1 MGSFA
6 GLVTWDGLRMVRDL
20 RGRNILITG
29 ASRGIGR
36 CLAEKLAALGVKL
49 TIAARS
55 ESALNDLAG
64 RLRAGGATVFAVAAD
79 VTDPADRENLIAR
92 AVENM
97 RGLDVLINNAGVAS
111 FGHFDS
117 STEEVLRKVM
127 EVNFFAPAE
136 MMRLAVPHLMKGR
149 QPAVVNVASLCGRRG
164 LPGWPEH
171 CASKFA
177 IVGLSEALRGEF
189 ARFDIDVLVMLPGLV
204 KSDDLGRHL
213 LRNEGRMKTLFENAQ
228 PPEEVAD
235 AILESLRKNRKET
248 PIGWQSR
255 WLVRV
260 NRFAPRFVDRMMARK
275 VRHLYPEV
283 RGPKS
288 EVSN

>member
-6 GLVTWDGLRMVRDL
+6 GPVTWDGRRMTRDL

-36 CLAEKLAALGVKL
+36 CLAEKLAPLGVKL
-49 TIAARS
+49 TVAARR
-55 ESALNDLAG
+55 ESALHELAG
-64 RLRAGGATVFAVAAD
+64 SLRSTGATVYAVAAD
-79 VTDPADRENLIAR
+79 VTEAADRENLIAR

-97 RGLDVLINNAGVAS
+97 GGLDVLVNNAGVAS
-111 FGHFDS
+111 FGHFDTS
-117 STEEVLRKVM
+117 SEEVLRRVM

-136 MMRLAVPHLMKGR
+136 LIRLAVVHLRSGN
-149 QPAVVNVASLCGRRG
+149 QPAIVNVASLCGRRG
-164 LPGWPEH
+164 LPGWTEH

-189 ARFDIDVLVMLPGLV
+189 ARFDIDVLVVLPGLV
-204 KSDDLGRHL
+204 KSDDLGSHL
-213 LRNEGRMKTLFENAQ
+213 LRNDGRMQELFENAQ

-235 AILESLRKNRKET
+235 AILDALQRNRKET
-248 PIGWQSR
+248 PVGWQSR
-255 WLVRV
+255 WLLRV

-275 VRHLYPEV
+275 VRQLYC
-283 RGPKS
+283 
-288 EVSN
+288 

>member
-1 MGSFA
+1 M
-6 GLVTWDGLRMVRDL
+6 TRDL

-36 CLAEKLAALGVKL
+36 CLAEKLAPVGVKL
-49 TIAARS
+49 TVAARR
-55 ESALNDLAG
+55 ESALNELAG
-64 RLRAGGATVFAVAAD
+64 RLRSAGATVCAIAAD
-79 VTDPADRENLIAR
+79 VTVPADRENLIAR

-97 RGLDVLINNAGVAS
+97 GGIDVLVNNAGVAS
-111 FGHFDS
+111 FGHFDT
-117 STEEVLRKVM
+117 STEGVLRTVM

-136 MMRLAVPHLMKGR
+136 MMRLAVPHLRKGR

-164 LPGWPEH
+164 LPGWSEH
-171 CASKFA
+171 CASKFG

-204 KSDDLGRHL
+204 KSDDLGSHL
-213 LRNEGRMKTLFENAQ
+213 LRNEGRMQELFENAQ

-235 AILESLRKNRKET
+235 AILDALQRNRKET
-248 PIGWQSR
+248 PVGWQSR
-255 WLVRV
+255 WLLRV

-275 VRHLYPEV
+275 VRQLYC
-283 RGPKS
+283 
-288 EVSN
+288 